1 MASYKRLGVEI
12 PKPPTYDIDVQSII
26 EVYQLAARGRNYTEG
41 QPLPLSVRN
50 ITEVIEAHPV
60 AIHRS
65 LLDPIVFAIDD
76 MVLAEQRKPKP
87 DG

>member
-1 MASYKRLGVEI
+1 MQI
-12 PKPPTYDIDVQSII
+12 PEPPAYDIDIQSII
-26 EVYQLAARGRNYTEG
+26 ETYQFVARGRNYTEG

-50 ITEVIEAHPV
+50 VTEVIEAHPV

-65 LLDPIVFAIDD
+65 LLDPIIFAIDD
-76 MVLAEQRKPKP
+76 MVLTEQRKPKQ